1 MCCANAGKST
11 ERSCWR
17 CPGEVT
23 CSSSVGRG
31 YSRTLAVSV
40 AVAVGRGALVGVLV
54 DTVVGM
60 TTAVADATTG
70 GALVVVTVALG
81 VWKGLVGTTG

>member
-1 MCCANAGKST
+1 
-11 ERSCWR
+11 
-17 CPGEVT
+17 
-23 CSSSVGRG
+23 
-31 YSRTLAVSV
+31 VSV